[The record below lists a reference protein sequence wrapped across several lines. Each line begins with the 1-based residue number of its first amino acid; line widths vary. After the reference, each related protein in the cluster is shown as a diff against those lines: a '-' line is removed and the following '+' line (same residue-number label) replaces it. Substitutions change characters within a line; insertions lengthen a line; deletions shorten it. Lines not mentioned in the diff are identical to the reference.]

1 MKGFCIADL
10 HKSMWGE
17 IVNRWAFLVKLQG
30 AHLSRRLPI
39 GGRVDRLVRWKVS
52 IDVRAFGEWRGE
64 DGIKLGE
71 LAFK

>member
-1 MKGFCIADL
+1 MSILGEAPRSTPITEIA
-10 HKSMWGE
+10 
-17 IVNRWAFLVKLQG
+17 
-30 AHLSRRLPI
+30 I

-71 LAFK
+71 LAFKLVDTPK